1 MFTNLANEHLGHR
14 ESEMGRHWDFRSNQV
29 EPYPSDLRYKVGI
42 NLGGTIG
49 TIGTIGTK
57 NH

>member
-49 TIGTIGTK
+49 TIGTK